1 MPFFDGPDW
10 AHDLAEEKCRDG
22 TVTAFP
28 HIVRCSQIPY
38 LRGENSAVETL
49 YLKKNKRNQTE
60 YRVRSNVTEGTDKL
74 NIEYPLSYVI
84 M

>member
-1 MPFFDGPDW
+1 MPFFDEPDW
-10 AHDLAEEKCRDG
+10 GDDLGEEKRRHG

-28 HIVRCSQIPY
+28 HLVRRSQIPY
-38 LRGENSAVETL
+38 LRGENSAIETL

-60 YRVRSNVTEGTDKL
+60 YRVRSNVTEGTDEL